1 MYCWG
6 RVSANIV
13 IVVDSAQELLREARR
28 RAGMS
33 QAELARRAGIPRSV
47 LSVYES
53 GRRQPS
59 ADALARLVAAAGF
72 DLRLRTAVREVDPQ
86 RAGRIL
92 EQVLELA
99 EALPG
104 RRRGPLRFPP
114 LSRAAR

>member
-1 MYCWG
+1 MA
-6 RVSANIV
+6 S
-13 IVVDSAQELLREARR
+13 VDGLAPQLLREARR
-28 RAGMS
+28 RADIT

-47 LSVYES
+47 VSVYES

-59 ADALARLVAAAGF
+59 AEALGHLLAAAGF
-72 DLRLRTAVREVDPQ
+72 DLRLTTKVREVDPQ

-92 EQVLELA
+92 EQVLDLA

-114 LSRAAR
+114 FPRASG